1 MRRRR
6 SLVALAGAAA
16 LLTFFSPGRAGAQDT
31 TQVREGVRVGLE
43 YRPGVR
49 PGLVVLPAAGL
60 DSVRAVIQRDLD
72 YSDRFEMIPLGDAPP
87 ATVAGR
93 ATAEAGAGVNYGL
106 YKTLGAQF
114 AVELLQAA
122 GGVTARLHD
131 VTASR
136 LRSQQGFGLPG
147 SADPAYRLELHRVA
161 DEVARW
167 ATGTPG
173 AAATRLLFV
182 SGGRV
187 YRMDSDGEDIAPL
200 TPAGATALSPV
211 WSPDGQRFAYTQFA
225 QGRGPIS
232 VQTLGGGAALVVPG
246 SQTGLNITPMFSP
259 DGRTLA
265 YAHSDENGTD
275 VFTANVI
282 DRCCAQRL
290 TVGRFA
296 DNLSPTFSPD
306 GRRIAFVSTRAGP
319 PQIYVMAAD
328 GTDQELLAPFD
339 YGATGSSNA
348 PEWSP
353 DGANVAFHREVAGSP
368 QLFLVDVAGRRV
380 RQLTSSGRNE
390 DPTWAPDGRHI
401 AFVSDRSGRRQLWVI
416 DVETGRVRQLDTPGI
431 ARLPSWSRRL
441 GRTAVPT
448 NP

>member
-1 MRRRR
+1 MRRRPG
-6 SLVALAGAAA
+6 LVALVGAAA
-16 LLTFFSPGRAGAQDT
+16 LLTSFSPGRGNAQDT

-60 DSVRAVIQRDLD
+60 DSVRAVVQRDLD
-72 YSDRFEMIPLGDAPP
+72 YSDRFEMIPLGDEPP
-87 ATVAGR
+87 GSVPGR
-93 ATAEAGAGVNYGL
+93 SAAEGGAGVNYGL

-136 LRSQQGFGLPG
+136 VRSQQAFGLPG
-147 SADPAYRLELHRVA
+147 PADPTYRLELHRVA

-167 ATGTPG
+167 ATGTAG

-225 QGRGPIS
+225 AGRGPIS
-232 VQTLGGGAALVVPG
+232 VQMIGSGAALVVPG

-290 TVGRFA
+290 TVGRYA

-319 PQIYVMAAD
+319 PQVYVMAAD

-390 DPTWAPDGRHI
+390 DPTWGPDGRHI

-416 DVETGRVRQLDTPGI
+416 DVETGRVRQLDTPGA

-441 GRTAVPT
+441 GRTALPT